1 MGKDAGD
8 DFREGKMT
16 LPVILAHARGSAEDR
31 AFWKDAVE
39 GRRAADE
46 DFAHAVEL
54 VRRTRS
60 VDDTLARARH
70 YGARAIDAIAGF
82 PDSRAKAA
90 MVEAVQF
97 AVARAY

>member
-16 LPVILAHARGSAEDR
+16 LPVILAYARGDAEAR
-31 AFWKDAVE
+31 AFWQDAVL
-39 GRRAADE
+39 GRRVSDA
-46 DFAHAVEL
+46 DFAEAVSR
-54 VRRTRS
+54 VQATRA

-70 YGARAIDAIAGF
+70 YGQRAIDALGGF
-82 PDSRAKAA
+82 APGKAKDA
-90 MVEAVQF
+90 MVEAVEF

>member
-16 LPVILAHARGSAEDR
+16 LPVILAYARGSADDR
-31 AFWKDAVE
+31 RFWKDAIE
-39 GRRAADE
+39 GRRDTDA
-46 DFAHAVEL
+46 DFAHAVDL
-54 VRRTRS
+54 VRQTRA

-70 YGARAIDAIAGF
+70 YGQRAIDAIGRFAPGK
-82 PDSRAKAA
+82 AKDA
-90 MVEAVQF
+90 MVEAVEF